1 MDIIF
6 KTQVGKLVGTDAAL
20 IFSEIAKWVHKNKA
34 NESNFHDGKY
44 WAFNTKKGWVPYFEG
59 YFTERQ
65 IKYAIDKLK
74 KAGLIERGEY
84 NKLPTD
90 RTSWYTLTA
99 LGWSLSGYEYETDTQ
114 RPFQQTL
121 DDRSNGQPAS
131 ALTSIEHTNILTY
144 QKKENKKNAQAR
156 AREEAIKDIIENN
169 TAWVENQIKS
179 GIEPDDIMAL
189 LNFAYDHYI
198 NTKGEEPGRQQLM
211 NEAFYQLRYF
221 KEYKRREAIKAIPIN
236 DRRMAFWQQT
246 QQYVDMF
253 TKNIRDDFVLFY
265 TKASDKDP
273 ELMIFEQ
280 WANFDILGQLKKHK
294 LRYEQR
300 NQHTAL

>member
-20 IFSEIAKWVHKNKA
+20 IFSEIARWVHKNKA
-34 NESNFHDGKY
+34 NDSNFHDGKY

-99 LGWSLSGYEYETDTQ
+99 LGWSLSGFEFETDTQ
-114 RPFQQTL
+114 RPFQQTR
-121 DDRSNGQPAS
+121 DDRSNGQPVS
-131 ALTSIEHTNILTY
+131 ALTNIITY
-144 QKKENKKNAQAR
+144 QYNNIPNKEKEKNAR
-156 AREEAIKDIIENN
+156 AREEIIADIIENN
-169 TAWVENQIKS
+169 TSWVENQIKA
-179 GIEPDDIMAL
+179 GIEPDDIPAL
-189 LNFAYDHYI
+189 LDFAYDHYI
-198 NTKGEEPGRQQLM
+198 NTKGEEPARQQLM
-211 NEAFYQLRYF
+211 NEAFYQVRDF
-221 KEYKRREAIKAIPIN
+221 KEHKRIQAIKAIPTEQRKI
-236 DRRMAFWQQT
+236 DFWQQS
-246 QQYVDMF
+246 QQYVDKF
-253 TKNIRDDFVLFY
+253 PKKLRDDFVLFY
-265 TKASDKDP
+265 TKPSSKDP

-280 WANFDILGQLKKHK
+280 WPNFDLLTQLKQFK
-294 LRYEQR
+294 LNDEQR
-300 NQHTAL
+300 NQRTAL

>member
-20 IFSEIAKWVHKNKA
+20 IFSEIARWVHKNKA
-34 NESNFHDGKY
+34 NDSNFHDGKY

-99 LGWSLSGYEYETDTQ
+99 LGWSLSGFEFEADTQ
-114 RPFQQTL
+114 RPFQQTR
-121 DDRSNGQPAS
+121 DDRSNGQPVS
-131 ALTSIEHTNILTY
+131 ALTNIITY
-144 QKKENKKNAQAR
+144 QDNNIPINKEKKIAR
-156 AREEAIKDIIENN
+156 AREEIIADIIENN
-169 TAWVENQIKS
+169 TAWVENQIKA
-179 GIEPDDIMAL
+179 GIEPDDIHAL
-189 LNFAYDHYI
+189 LDFAYDYHI

-211 NEAFYQLRYF
+211 SDAFYQLRNF
-221 KEYKRREAIKAIPIN
+221 KEYKRREAIRAKDIEERKRDLWKKLLPFIGKEFPRQMVVEFYKFCIN
-236 DRRMAFWQQT
+236 LNDGIM
-246 QQYVDMF
+246 Y
-253 TKNIRDDFVLFY
+253 
-265 TKASDKDP
+265 
-273 ELMIFEQ
+273 FEQ
-280 WANFDILGQLKKHK
+280 WPEYDIEASLRQHK
-294 LRYEQR
+294 VKYEQR
-300 NQHTAL
+300 NKHTTI